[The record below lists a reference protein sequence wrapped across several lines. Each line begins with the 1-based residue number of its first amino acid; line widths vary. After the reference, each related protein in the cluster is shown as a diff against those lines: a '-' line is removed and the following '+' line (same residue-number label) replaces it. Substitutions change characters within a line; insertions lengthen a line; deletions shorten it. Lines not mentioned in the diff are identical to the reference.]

1 MICKATQRNYM
12 QTHTMQW
19 LKSYN
24 DVVELI
30 QCNDMQAGQPIPG
43 CLTNAQK
50 M

>member
-1 MICKATQRNYM
+1 M
-12 QTHTMQW
+12 QGYTMK
-19 LKSYN
+19 LYANSYNAMVKSYN